1 MSEVTKEKM
10 IESDLRA
17 REIMKIINPKYD
29 WFEKTFNEIRY
40 NNNIVTVRIKEGIS
54 IFADKYEIDTANA
67 ISQTVTLF
75 RKDSIIAVVPIQL
88 IEEVK

>member
-1 MSEVTKEKM
+1 MSEVSEEKM
-10 IESDLRA
+10 IESKLRA
-17 REIMKIINPKYD
+17 KEIMKIINTKYE
-29 WFEKTFNEIRY
+29 WFEKAFNEVRY
-40 NNNIVTVRIKEGIS
+40 NNKIVTVRIKEGIS
-54 IFADKYEIDTANA
+54 IFADRYEIDTANG